1 MCIHWAMQFEWDSE
15 KARINR
21 TKHGV
26 ELADAIEVIF
36 DPLGLTTSDDYAGR
50 FGTSPLVSMH
60 LVGCSSLSTSRGA
73 SMFA

>member
-1 MCIHWAMQFEWDSE
+1 MCIHLAMQFEWDSE

-36 DPLGLTTSDDYAGR
+36 DPLGLTVTTPPGKL
-50 FGTSPLVSMH
+50 GTSLLVSTH
-60 LVGCSSLSTSRGA
+60 LVGCSLLSTSRHA
-73 SMFA
+73 SASA